1 MCNFY
6 PVDGAV
12 PSACAASSVTPQ
24 AGTLSGQWS
33 NPLVAVTSS
42 LGTQMRVIVA
52 TEAGVACETE
62 GDAGVATGSGNGAV
76 LTMLLPTGFAGQV
89 AIGSGASAE
98 LTVWDNGTASAS
110 NQMAISGSVSITL
123 GQPGG
128 GIIGSYD
135 LAFTSDEEVGAFVAP
150 ECDVCAV
157 GQ

>member
-1 MCNFY
+1 M
-6 PVDGAV
+6 
-12 PSACAASSVTPQ
+12 
-24 AGTLSGQWS
+24 
-33 NPLVAVTSS
+33 
-42 LGTQMRVIVA
+42 
-52 TEAGVACETE
+52 
-62 GDAGVATGSGNGAV
+62 